1 MSWKG
6 VITNA
11 GQQILSQWTANGHTL
26 TIDGASVGSGYVDD
40 INMRVATALTH
51 EEATAAIVSADAVDG
66 GTKFKVQVSP
76 AESTE
81 YVAHEIGL
89 WGHIDDGP
97 RTLIALHQDS
107 QTGINI
113 PTKASSPDFIFA
125 LYLVH
130 AISNSD
136 TLTVNID
143 TSAVVSKSTM
153 DNAIATAVSD
163 ASKTLNDKIVSN
175 SEAISTNTN
184 NISKNTADITALNS
198 GLSDKLNASDE
209 IFRFFNQSSYNNNA
223 NWAILTGIY
232 NTSPST
238 VGAPDYGVLI
248 VFTAPYP
255 TAGFNGKNWIHQ
267 LWLTNNNV
275 VQHRFSVNA
284 TDGGSWSAWT
294 TL

>member
-40 INMRVATALTH
+40 INMRVATALAH

-184 NISKNTADITALNS
+184 NISKNTADITALNN
-198 GLSDKLNASDE
+198 GLNEIAYVDVELTVNTKDQEASSV
-209 IFRFFNQSSYNNNA
+209 F
-223 NWAILTGIY
+223 Y
-232 NTSPST
+232 NTVNVNSYIPSGYNLISVT
-238 VGAPDYGVLI
+238 ALSSIGANMWYWIRTSTGEITFCSTIKLENYIRPFRLYLV
-248 VFTAPYP
+248 
-255 TAGFNGKNWIHQ
+255 KNAKAI
-267 LWLTNNNV
+267 NY
-275 VQHRFSVNA
+275 
-284 TDGGSWSAWT
+284 
-294 TL
+294 

>member
-40 INMRVATALTH
+40 INMRVATALAH

-184 NISKNTADITALNS
+184 NISKNTADIAALNNS
-198 GLSDKLNASDE
+198 LNNKIAWGDQV
-209 IFRFFNQSSYNNNA
+209 FLNNGFATDANQCSR
-223 NWAILTGIY
+223 TGIY
-232 NTSPST
+232 WTSTATANVQGYGMLLVLES
-238 VGAPDYGVLI
+238 APG
-248 VFTAPYP
+248 T
-255 TAGFNGKNWIHQ
+255 GFHPNNWITQ
-267 LWLTNNNV
+267 MFFYNYELNIKMRKKIGNDN
-275 VQHRFSVNA
+275 
-284 TDGGSWSAWT
+284 WT
-294 TL
+294 EWQTIA

>member
-40 INMRVATALTH
+40 INMRVATALSH

-66 GTKFKVQVSP
+66 GTKFKVQISP

-184 NISKNTADITALNS
+184 NISKNTADITALNN
-198 GLSDKLNASDE
+198 GLTNTSIVDASNGIGTVTYTVRGKLLELNAYW
-209 IFRFFNQSSYNNNA
+209 F
-223 NWAILTGIY
+223 
-232 NTSPST
+232 
-238 VGAPDYGVLI
+238 
-248 VFTAPYP
+248 
-255 TAGFNGKNWIHQ
+255 
-267 LWLTNNNV
+267 
-275 VQHRFSVNA
+275 
-284 TDGGSWSAWT
+284 GGSGISPGENVLLCTLPYLPVTWCHCASAYYDGVFKIESDGKVYFQNNT
-294 TL
+294 DANVTYAAMHEVIFIK

>member
-198 GLSDKLNASDE
+198 SLTQLSIDKAYFQVSGWSTSITFLK
-209 IFRFFNQSSYNNNA
+209 
-223 NWAILTGIY
+223 T
-232 NTSPST
+232 NTNP
-238 VGAPDYGVLI
+238 VLI
-248 VFTAPYP
+248 VTPNTIAMLWYPEGSIAVNCIATSIQENIVPAQGNGTVTLTRSEP
-255 TAGFNGKNWIHQ
+255 TA
-267 LWLTNNNV
+267 WLII
-275 VQHRFSVNA
+275 A
-284 TDGGSWSAWT
+284 YA
-294 TL
+294 

>member
-40 INMRVATALTH
+40 IKMRVATALAH
-51 EEATAAIVSADAVDG
+51 EEATAAIVSADAVDR

-184 NISKNTADITALNS
+184 NISKNTADITALNND
-198 GLSDKLNASDE
+198 LTNKLNISDE
-209 IFRFFNQSSYNNNA
+209 IFRTFDNTTYDNNA
-223 NWAILTGIY
+223 NWACYTGIY
-232 NTSPST
+232 TTNPNT
-238 VGAPDYGVLI
+238 VGAPDYGVLV
-248 VFTAPYP
+248 VFAMPYP
-255 TAGFNGKNWIHQ
+255 LAGFNGKNWIHQ
-267 LWLTNNNV
+267 LWFSNNNFV
-275 VQHRFSVNA
+275 EHRFSVNKK
-284 TDGGSWSAWT
+284 DGTGWSEWT
-294 TL
+294 KL